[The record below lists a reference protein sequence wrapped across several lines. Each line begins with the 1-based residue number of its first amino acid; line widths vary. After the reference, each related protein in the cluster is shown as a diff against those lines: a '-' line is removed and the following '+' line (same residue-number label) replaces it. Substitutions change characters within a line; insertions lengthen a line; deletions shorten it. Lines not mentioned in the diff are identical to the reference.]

1 MKQLFLVLLCIGC
14 VHMANAE
21 ECELAVDVADSMN
34 VNASNECEDK
44 ESGLNGVVR
53 GWFKR
58 DEASSSSTSSV
69 QATADRPRGSAK
81 MSPPVK
87 DAESLAKARYQLL
100 SVIGQEC
107 VQGFRVTDELFLPV
121 EDALTIRLRYECL

>member
-1 MKQLFLVLLCIGC
+1 MKQLFVVLMCIGC

-21 ECELAVDVADSMN
+21 ECELAVDVADSMD

-44 ESGLNGVVR
+44 DAGLNGVVR

-58 DEASSSSTSSV
+58 DETSSSSASSLPLTTD
-69 QATADRPRGSAK
+69 QSRGSVK

-87 DAESLAKARYQLL
+87 NAESLAKARYQLL